1 MLLKSGDKT
10 IVIESFGAFRGSARV
25 SDCGKAYRR
34 AFRLLESFMVF

>member
-25 SDCGKAYRR
+25 ADFWKSLSPFFPIA
-34 AFRLLESFMVF
+34 